1 MCIYWLLINGIPVDR
16 SDKLRWMCAL
26 TPNRRTR
33 FMSTSAHQPGETE
46 YEINTESF
54 PQYADVEILM

>member
-1 MCIYWLLINGIPVDR
+1 MLTNQWYPVDR

-33 FMSTSAHQPGETE
+33 FMSTSAHQTGEVENQTKLGL
-46 YEINTESF
+46 NT
-54 PQYADVEILM
+54 ILSM

>member
-1 MCIYWLLINGIPVDR
+1 MIINQYYHVGR
-16 SDKLRWMCAL
+16 SDKLRWICAL

-46 YEINTESF
+46 YGTHK
-54 PQYADVEILM
+54 